1 MTDDRLKEV
10 DMESTWSWY
19 GNLEEFNLGTHRGEF
34 VDGSIKVTLIND
46 RDQKVV
52 VTMYIQDV
60 EVEEVIQPPNERDE
74 LLGLLDDIYGLLE
87 GIADGAENTEDFDES
102 ERIWADARDR
112 ASRAYEI
119 AKNLN

>member
-10 DMESTWSWY
+10 DMESTWSWF
-19 GNLEEFNLGTHRGEF
+19 GELDEFNLGTHRGEF
-34 VDGSIKVTLIND
+34 VDGSIVVKLINGQG
-46 RDQKVV
+46 QKVKV
-52 VTMYIQDV
+52 RMYIQDV

>member
-1 MTDDRLKEV
+1 MADDRLKEV

-19 GNLEEFNLGTHRGEF
+19 GNLEEFNLGTYRGEF

-46 RDQKVV
+46 KGQKVKV
-52 VTMYIQDV
+52 EMYIQDV

-74 LLGLLDDIYGLLE
+74 LLSLLDGIFGLLDGL
-87 GIADGAENTEDFDES
+87 ADGAEDTEDFDES
-102 ERIWADARDR
+102 ERLWADARNR
-112 ASRAYEI
+112 ASRAYDI

>member
-1 MTDDRLKEV
+1 MADDRLKEV

>member
-1 MTDDRLKEV
+1 MADDRLKEV
-10 DMESTWSWY
+10 DMESKWSWY
-19 GNLEEFNLGTHRGEF
+19 GNLEEFNLGTYRGEF
-34 VDGSIKVTLIND
+34 VDGSIKVTLINEEE
-46 RDQKVV
+46 QKVV

-119 AKNLN
+119 AKKLN

>member
-46 RDQKVV
+46 RGQKAV